1 MNHLEATSPET
12 DTPDEAR
19 RAPVTDGI
27 LPQTQLVCK
36 VQEFA
41 FFASRV
47 GWYQRS
53 MAFAGDGRLELQ
65 PWLIGESI
73 REARDIRKSRT
84 ETKKDCPCFAL
95 NTKTPGTRALLGAML
110 NRRRITK
117 YRSSERMSRLRSQV
131 NPNGLELLQ
140 L

>member
-41 FFASRV
+41 FFASRA

-65 PWLIGESI
+65 ACESTSMM
-73 REARDIRKSRT
+73 RKST
-84 ETKKDCPCFAL
+84 QKP
-95 NTKTPGTRALLGAML
+95 
-110 NRRRITK
+110 
-117 YRSSERMSRLRSQV
+117 
-131 NPNGLELLQ
+131 
-140 L
+140 